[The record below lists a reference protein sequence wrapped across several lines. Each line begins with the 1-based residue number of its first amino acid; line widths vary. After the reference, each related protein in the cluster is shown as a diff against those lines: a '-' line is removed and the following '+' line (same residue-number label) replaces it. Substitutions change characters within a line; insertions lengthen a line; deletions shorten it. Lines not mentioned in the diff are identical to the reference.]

1 MGLLLKQWM
10 SCLMQISRGNFDCM
24 AEDKLPGQRCIVSPG
39 RTRSEKDERTCVG
52 MSCSVDGKLLVAGK
66 PCDPGELSTRL
77 TRNACTCVCSC
88 IH

>member
-39 RTRSEKDERTCVG
+39 RISSEDDERTCVG
-52 MSCSVDGKLLVAGK
+52 MSCSVDGTLLIAGE
-66 PCDPGELSTRL
+66 PCDPGENSAVLDLERP
-77 TRNACTCVCSC
+77 
-88 IH
+88 